1 MVTTS
6 DKLFAF
12 RAVSMTSAYYQS
24 QRRVCEK
31 KVMFSSFQCEFVER
45 LHFLY
50 ISFLSFYVNFYLSF

>member
-12 RAVSMTSAYYQS
+12 RAVSVTSAYQS

-31 KVMFSSFQCEFVER
+31 KVMFSSFQCEFAER
-45 LHFLY
+45 LLFSNIPFL
-50 ISFLSFYVNFYLSF
+50 LC